1 MTYGFGLVQI
11 IRKWLAVIDKRDKI
25 LASCLVLGALCL
37 AVTELLLAFAV
48 LFFLVNI
55 TGEFT
60 NGQLDVIVS
69 ILARF
74 TGIENSIRLASL
86 LLGLVVI
93 WRFVFSSIYHSILYH
108 FVHNLARKTCLRL
121 YDYYL
126 RRHGS
131 VDAKTVTPHL
141 IRNLTL
147 EMQNTFVS
155 FVLPA
160 FVVIQEVMVAVL
172 ISLAAFLFLT
182 KGVLGG
188 VAVLLMFLLLV
199 IYVSRKRL
207 RHYGAMIQQTNAE
220 KIEVVKDGLSLKTEI
235 ITYDAFGQFN
245 DKLYVQENHLFLNSY
260 RAMSLTQFLRF
271 FVEFIVLGSLAMAIF
286 ILSKGYAEIDALF
299 QSIMFLAVAL
309 IRLLPSFNRVM
320 QSVARIMQFLPSAQ
334 LILKDMNSAI
344 SYGRDFVASRHPL
357 TDWQTFGFRDVNFSY
372 KEQISQAKGIASA
385 DQKAPTIESLDF
397 TFERGKFYMIS
408 GESGAG
414 KSTILDLLLGISK
427 PDSGLVFL
435 KDESQEISHPDMA
448 AHIALVPQQL
458 YLFNGTLAENIL
470 MGRPETKEALQEIKD
485 VLTALKMPEMAD
497 HLHQQVGEAGIQM
510 SGGQKQRVILARALM
525 RKADILILDE
535 ATSALDQQTEEAII
549 SYLAQ
554 FKGAL
559 TLVAVTHKPQLH
571 HIADYHIRVK
581 NGQMEIQ

>member
-11 IRKWLAVIDKRDKI
+11 IRKWLAVIDRRDRI
-25 LASCLVLGALCL
+25 VALCLVLGAFCL
-37 AVTELLLAFAV
+37 AITELSLAFAV

-55 TGEFT
+55 TGEFM
-60 NGQLDVIVS
+60 NGQLDMIVS
-69 ILARF
+69 LLARF

-86 LLGLVVI
+86 LLGVVVI
-93 WRFVFSSIYHSILYH
+93 WRFIFSSVYHSILYH

-121 YDYYL
+121 FDYYL

-131 VDAKTVTPHL
+131 IDAKTVTPHL

-147 EMQNTFVS
+147 EMQNTFIS

-172 ISLAAFLFLT
+172 ISVAAFLFLT

-199 IYVSRKRL
+199 IYVSRKKL
-207 RHYGAMIQQTNAE
+207 RHYGAMIQKTNAE

-245 DKLYVQENHLFLNSY
+245 NTLGLQENRLFLNSY

-271 FVEFIVLGSLAMAIF
+271 FVEFIVLGSLALAIF
-286 ILSKGYAEIDALF
+286 IVSQGHAEIDALF

-320 QSVARIMQFLPSAQ
+320 QSVARIMQFLPSAN
-334 LILKDMNSAI
+334 LILTDLNSAS
-344 SYGRDFVASRHPL
+344 SYSSGIAISRHPL
-357 TDWQTFGFRDVNFSY
+357 PAWQTFGFRDVNFNY
-372 KEQISQAKGIASA
+372 IEQIDQAKNIEASE
-385 DQKAPTIESLDF
+385 QNAPTIENLNF
-397 TFERGKFYMIS
+397 AFERGKFYMIS

-470 MGRPETKEALQEIKD
+470 MGQPETKEALLEIKD
-485 VLTALKMPEMAD
+485 ILTALKMPEMAG

-510 SGGQKQRVILARALM
+510 SGGQKQRVVLARALM

-554 FKGAL
+554 FRGAL
-559 TLVAVTHKPQLH
+559 TLIAVTHKPQLNR
-571 HIADYHIRVK
+571 IADCHIRVK
-581 NGQMEIQ
+581 KGQMEIQ